1 MQVSTQSPPSPPVQR
16 LMQAWLQLEGL
27 ASVPVP
33 GAGSEPAR
41 WAELCRR
48 LQHRRQHEPELR
60 PPAPGPLAPAALRLW
75 SALPGPTR
83 DLLVLRVV
91 AGQELASIAL
101 LQRRPPALVEREW
114 LLMARRLS
122 AQDAGWTRGFR
133 RAFEAPEAVHAALDA
148 PALDSDQASPNAAL
162 RLALLIAAVLC
173 LLGAAFA
180 PQLQHWLLDPAQ
192 QRLQAPPAVP
202 APVRETVPLSAPDF
216 ALWADAVEFDL
227 LADLDFLLWRLLESG
242 HVMAPESAEAEPTAP
257 RELPA
262 ASTTLDPWR
271 GHWPDLDG
279 PRRALLWSHAAL
291 WDGLDEAGRA
301 RLLARTEAF
310 QTLSPQARAE
320 LRDQYAA
327 WQRLGPGTRAAVL
340 ATARGFAAA
349 APTQQALLRET
360 FQALPEAVRRGLRAG
375 KSPALAGLAREV
387 FAFVPEEERS
397 ATVTMLSGLAA
408 TDHALLLAMSRRL
421 DPPAREAL
429 RSELLAAAPEA
440 RAALLTERAAAVGLR
455 RRGPTSPPG

>member
-1 MQVSTQSPPSPPVQR
+1 
-16 LMQAWLQLEGL
+16 MQAWLRLEGL

-33 GAGSEPAR
+33 GAGTELAR

-48 LQHRRQHEPELR
+48 LQDRRLHQPELR

-75 SALPGPTR
+75 AVLPGPTR

-122 AQDAGWTRGFR
+122 VQDAGWTRGYR
-133 RAFEAPEAVHAALDA
+133 RAFEAPETVHAASDDPTIDTDSTA
-148 PALDSDQASPNAAL
+148 ASPALRIAL
-162 RLALLIAAVLC
+162 SVAAVLC

-202 APVRETVPLSAPDF
+202 APVLETVPLSAPDF
-216 ALWADAVEFDL
+216 ALWGDTVEFDL

-242 HVMAPESAEAEPTAP
+242 HVMAADSAPAEPSAP
-257 RELPA
+257 RQLPA
-262 ASTTLDPWR
+262 ERTTLDPWR
-271 GHWPDLDG
+271 SHWPELDD
-279 PRRALLWSHAAL
+279 PHRAVLWSHAAL

-301 RLLARTEAF
+301 RLLARAEAF
-310 QTLSPQARAE
+310 QALSPQARAE
-320 LRDQYAA
+320 LRDQHAA
-327 WQRLGPGTRAAVL
+327 WMRRGPGTRAAVL

-349 APTQQALLRET
+349 EPTQQAVLRET
-360 FQALPEAVRRGLRAG
+360 FQALPEAVRRGLLAG
-375 KSPALAGLAREV
+375 KSPALAELAREV
-387 FAFVPEEERS
+387 FAFVPEEERT
-397 ATVTMLSGLAA
+397 ATVAMLSALAA
-408 TDHALLLAMSRRL
+408 SDHALLLAMSRRL

-429 RSELLAAAPEA
+429 RRELLAAAPIARAGLLTA
-440 RAALLTERAAAVGLR
+440 RAAEVGLR
-455 RRGPTSPPG
+455 RRSGPTSPPG